1 MGRYV
6 RNSRIKTIRNFPKCS
21 RTVIFSKKTLI
32 AGVYQLLCSASD
44 LVSKQLISY
53 KNVEL

>member
-1 MGRYV
+1 VGRYV